1 MAQGTTVRSQTG
13 ECPEA
18 RSMNGQNKKVTR
30 KTEGR
35 LLDLEQGE
43 APGQLPGD
51 GTDGRRSVEIGI
63 FQRRVREKQQ
73 REVEA
78 LPGP

>member
-1 MAQGTTVRSQTG
+1 MSGGPGGCPARAEGLGVRRMAQGTTVRSRTG

-18 RSMNGQNKKVTR
+18 RSMNGQSKKVTR

-35 LLDLEQGE
+35 LLDLEQDE

-51 GTDGRRSVEIGI
+51 GTDGRR
-63 FQRRVREKQQ
+63 
-73 REVEA
+73 
-78 LPGP
+78 